1 MANIENKSTAN
12 VTLYADGQV
21 HTKLPTVYV
30 KQGDKN
36 SRCITVSVMLREGQL
51 VPGAGSVCQL
61 NCLKPDKTVVV
72 VDGDVNEDGTI
83 TFSPKGS
90 VFATDGDVL
99 AEVSII
105 EAAEDGAESSQIT
118 TSQLIVKVEKSISAN
133 NAIADSDDYDGVS
146 KNLRKIAAH
155 RKAAENAC
163 KSLQA
168 QERTVAEHD
177 EAISA
182 IKEVVKGLSDKVTL
196 ILDSNAAVKEDLKSL
211 TASVA
216 TIKEQVETISVMPA
230 DVSDITNAD
239 TDQSAAAHIEEIKQ
253 RIAEFDTALSNV
265 REAVEKATA
274 TQTLDSETAAQL
286 ASLTEKVNVA
296 AEQSAAAL
304 KNTEALRLNV
314 RKIALRTSVTIE

>member
-90 VFATDGDVL
+90 VFAADGDVL

-168 QERTVAEHD
+168 QEKTVAEHD

-216 TIKEQVETISVMPA
+216 TIKEQVEPA
-230 DVSDITNAD
+230 DVSDTANAD
-239 TDQSAAAHIEEIKQ
+239 TDQSAAAHIEEIEK
-253 RIAEFDTALSNV
+253 RIAEFDTALNNV

-274 TQTLDSETAAQL
+274 TQTLDSETAEQL